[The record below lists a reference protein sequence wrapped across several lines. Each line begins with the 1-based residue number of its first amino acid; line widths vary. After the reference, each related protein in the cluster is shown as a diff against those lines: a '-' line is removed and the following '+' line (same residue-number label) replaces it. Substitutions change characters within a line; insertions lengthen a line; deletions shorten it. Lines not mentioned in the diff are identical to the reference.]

1 MNQVLYAFHYRYGR
15 RIEMNKANMRKKI
28 IILIGLL
35 SMFLL
40 AVYGIVYYNRPKPQR
55 ISYNEFLEAL
65 NEHRIEKVYL
75 TDSDTIKGVFKD
87 KTLFITDN
95 PRKEGFKEQ
104 LLINDIIVDE
114 TEQEE
119 RIVQIGNSLF
129 LLAILG
135 ALVLF
140 ISRNSVGRT
149 QGHMSK
155 VGSMAIKPETNVKT
169 SFRDVAGNDEALESM
184 KEIIDFI
191 KNPEKYARYGARL
204 PRGVILY
211 GPPGTGKTL
220 LAKAVAGE
228 AGVPF
233 YAVSGSDFVQIYVG
247 VGASRIRQLFD
258 KAREAKKCVI
268 FIDEIDAIGKKRD
281 GGIEGGGNDER
292 DQTLNAL
299 LSEMS
304 GFQPNEGIVVI
315 AATNRLDTLDEALL
329 RPGRF
334 DRHIEIGLPDVNAR
348 KEILKLHSENK
359 PIGEDVNIE
368 ELAQQTVYFSGAK
381 LESLMNEA
389 AIFAARRN
397 SGKVEKQDIDKAFY
411 TVVAGFEK
419 KDRSAISEEDRRVTA
434 FHEAGHALIT
444 RLMTPENRVTKVTI
458 IPSTKGAG
466 GFSMSIPPDR
476 QYYNK
481 KNMEDSIRILLAGR
495 AAEEIIFG
503 EDNIT
508 TGAANDLERATE
520 TILNMVRRFGMKSNA
535 GLLNYD
541 VLYRNGM
548 QQAQSDILDEC
559 KMSLAVLYDEVKSI
573 LIKNRTL
580 LCLIA
585 QELLEKETLNERD
598 LDRILTSPCMVH

>member
-1 MNQVLYAFHYRYGR
+1 MSR
-15 RIEMNKANMRKKI
+15 RKKLT
-28 IILIGLL
+28 ILVGVLSVILL
-35 SMFLL
+35 SL
-40 AVYGIVYYNRPKPQR
+40 YGFIYTNKPRPNR
-55 ISYNEFLEAL
+55 ITYNEFLRAL
-65 NEHRIEKVYL
+65 DEQKVEKVYIN
-75 TDSDTIKGVFKD
+75 DQDTISGVFKD
-87 KTLFITDN
+87 KAEFITDN
-95 PRKEGFKEQ
+95 PRTENFKE
-104 LLINDIIVDE
+104 
-114 TEQEE
+114 
-119 RIVQIGNSLF
+119 F
-129 LLAILG
+129 LLKKDVIVEEAGQKDRMVQAGSSLLLLTV
-135 ALVLF
+135 LVGSLYLF
-140 ISRNSVGRT
+140 TRKAVG
-149 QGHMSK
+149 QAQSNMSK
-155 VGSMAIKPETNVKT
+155 VGSMAIKPEEDVRVTFN
-169 SFRDVAGNDEALESM
+169 DVAGNEEALESM
-184 KEIIDFI
+184 KEVIDFI

-247 VGASRIRQLFD
+247 VGASRIRHLFK

-268 FIDEIDAIGKKRD
+268 FIDEIDALGKKRD
-281 GGIEGGGNDER
+281 GGIDGGGNDER

-304 GFQPNEGIVVI
+304 GFQDNEGIVVI

-334 DRHIEIGLPDVNAR
+334 DRHIEIGLPDINAR
-348 KEILKLHSENK
+348 KKILKLHSKNK
-359 PIGEDVNIE
+359 PLAESVDIE
-368 ELAQQTVYFSGAK
+368 ELAYQTVYFSGAK

-397 SGKVEKQDIDKAFY
+397 SGRIEMQDIEKAFY

-419 KDRSAISEEDRRVTA
+419 KDRSSISEEDRKITA

-444 RLMTPENRVTKVTI
+444 RLLVPENRVTKVTI

-476 QYYNK
+476 MYYK
-481 KNMEDSIRILLAGR
+481 KKDMENSIRIMLAGR
-495 AAEEIIFG
+495 GAEEVIFG
-503 EDNIT
+503 QDNIT

-520 TILNMVRRFGMKSNA
+520 IILNMVRRFGMKSSS

-548 QQAQSDILDEC
+548 QQLQSDILEEC
-559 KMSLAVLYDEVKSI
+559 KMTLATLYEEVKDI
-573 LIKNRTL
+573 LIKNKNL
-580 LCLIA
+580 LSAIA
-585 QELLEKETLNERD
+585 QSLLEKETLNEKD
-598 LDRILTSPCMVH
+598 LDKIIASHIIH

>member
-1 MNQVLYAFHYRYGR
+1 MSR
-15 RIEMNKANMRKKI
+15 RKKLT
-28 IILIGLL
+28 ILVGVLSVILL
-35 SMFLL
+35 SL
-40 AVYGIVYYNRPKPQR
+40 YGFIYTNKPRPNR
-55 ISYNEFLEAL
+55 ITYNEFLRAL
-65 NEHRIEKVYL
+65 DEQKVEKVYIN
-75 TDSDTIKGVFKD
+75 DQDTISGVFKD
-87 KTLFITDN
+87 KAEFITDN
-95 PRKEGFKEQ
+95 PRTENFKE
-104 LLINDIIVDE
+104 
-114 TEQEE
+114 
-119 RIVQIGNSLF
+119 F
-129 LLAILG
+129 LLKKDVIVEEAGQKDRMVQAGSSLLLLTV
-135 ALVLF
+135 LVGSLYLF
-140 ISRNSVGRT
+140 TRKAVG
-149 QGHMSK
+149 QAQSNMSK
-155 VGSMAIKPETNVKT
+155 VGSMAIKPEEDVRVTFN
-169 SFRDVAGNDEALESM
+169 DVAGNEEALESM
-184 KEIIDFI
+184 KEVIDFI

-247 VGASRIRQLFD
+247 VGASRIRHLFK
-258 KAREAKKCVI
+258 KARELKKCVI
-268 FIDEIDAIGKKRD
+268 FIDEIDALGKKRD
-281 GGIEGGGNDER
+281 GGIDGGGNDER

-304 GFQPNEGIVVI
+304 GFQDNEGIVVI

-334 DRHIEIGLPDVNAR
+334 DRHIEIGLPDINAR
-348 KEILKLHSENK
+348 KKILKLHSKNK
-359 PIGEDVNIE
+359 PLAESVDIE
-368 ELAQQTVYFSGAK
+368 ELAYQTVYFSGAK

-397 SGKVEKQDIDKAFY
+397 SGRIEMQDIEKAFY

-419 KDRSAISEEDRRVTA
+419 KDRSSISEEDRKITA

-444 RLMTPENRVTKVTI
+444 RLLVPENRVTKVTI

-476 QYYNK
+476 MYYK
-481 KNMEDSIRILLAGR
+481 KKDMENSIRIMLAGR
-495 AAEEIIFG
+495 GAEEVIFG
-503 EDNIT
+503 QDNIT

-520 TILNMVRRFGMKSNA
+520 IILNMVRRFGMKSSS

-548 QQAQSDILDEC
+548 QQLQSDILEEC
-559 KMSLAVLYDEVKSI
+559 KMTLATLYEEVKDI
-573 LIKNRTL
+573 LIKNKNL
-580 LCLIA
+580 LSAIA
-585 QELLEKETLNERD
+585 QSLLEKETLNEKD
-598 LDRILTSPCMVH
+598 LDKIIASHITH

>member
-1 MNQVLYAFHYRYGR
+1 MSR
-15 RIEMNKANMRKKI
+15 RKKLT
-28 IILIGLL
+28 ILVGVLSVILL
-35 SMFLL
+35 SL
-40 AVYGIVYYNRPKPQR
+40 YGFIYTNKPRPNR
-55 ISYNEFLEAL
+55 ITYNEFLRAL
-65 NEHRIEKVYL
+65 DEQKVEKVYIN
-75 TDSDTIKGVFKD
+75 DQDTISGVFKD
-87 KTLFITDN
+87 KVEFITDN
-95 PRKEGFKEQ
+95 PRTENFKE
-104 LLINDIIVDE
+104 
-114 TEQEE
+114 
-119 RIVQIGNSLF
+119 F
-129 LLAILG
+129 LLKKDVIVEEAGQKDRMVQAGSSLLLLTV
-135 ALVLF
+135 LVGSLYLF
-140 ISRNSVGRT
+140 TRKAVG
-149 QGHMSK
+149 QAQSNMSK
-155 VGSMAIKPETNVKT
+155 VGSMAIKPEEDVRVTFN
-169 SFRDVAGNDEALESM
+169 DVAGNEEALESM
-184 KEIIDFI
+184 KEVIDFI

-247 VGASRIRQLFD
+247 VGASRIRHLFK

-268 FIDEIDAIGKKRD
+268 FIDEIDALGKKRD
-281 GGIEGGGNDER
+281 GGIDGGGNDER

-304 GFQPNEGIVVI
+304 GFQDNEGIVVI

-334 DRHIEIGLPDVNAR
+334 DRHIEIGLPDINAR
-348 KEILKLHSENK
+348 KKILKLHSKNK
-359 PIGEDVNIE
+359 PLAESVDIE
-368 ELAQQTVYFSGAK
+368 ELAYQTVYFSGAK

-397 SGKVEKQDIDKAFY
+397 SGRIEMQDIEKAFY

-419 KDRSAISEEDRRVTA
+419 KDRSSISEEDRKITA

-444 RLMTPENRVTKVTI
+444 RLLVPENRVTKVTI

-476 QYYNK
+476 MYYK
-481 KNMEDSIRILLAGR
+481 KKDMENSIRIMLAGR
-495 AAEEIIFG
+495 GAEEVIFG
-503 EDNIT
+503 QDNIT

-520 TILNMVRRFGMKSNA
+520 IILNMVRRFGMKSSS

-548 QQAQSDILDEC
+548 QQLQSDILEEC
-559 KMSLAVLYDEVKSI
+559 KMTLATLYEEVKDI
-573 LIKNRTL
+573 LIKNKNL
-580 LCLIA
+580 LSAIA
-585 QELLEKETLNERD
+585 QSLLEKETLNEKD
-598 LDRILTSPCMVH
+598 LDKIIASHITH